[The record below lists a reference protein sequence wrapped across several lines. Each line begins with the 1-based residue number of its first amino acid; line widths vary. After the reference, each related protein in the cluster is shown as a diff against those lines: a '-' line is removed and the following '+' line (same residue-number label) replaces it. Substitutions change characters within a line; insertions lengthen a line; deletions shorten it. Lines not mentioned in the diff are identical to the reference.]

1 MGRPPPY
8 KIKGYAVYPVEG
20 PKGGK
25 GMTSTVRSFI
35 LKIKNNIMINDITSK

>member
-25 GMTSTVRSFI
+25 GMTSAVRSFF
-35 LKIKNNIMINDITSK
+35 LKINKNFMINDITSK

>member
-25 GMTSTVRSFI
+25 GMTSTVRSFF
-35 LKIKNNIMINDITSK
+35 LRIKNDTMINDRISK